1 MSKQL
6 VLISFLAVFLFPF
19 RGMDLQAQKL
29 KTPEGTEYEILRHN
43 DGSRKAVTGDF
54 MLMFV
59 NYAVKRS
66 DKDSIIFNSIANG
79 EGGKMLIQITES
91 TYKGDITEALGQLS
105 EGDSAR
111 IAVRADSF
119 FIKSVQTPQ
128 LPPFVKSN
136 EMLYFNVGVAEL
148 LSEAELQ
155 QKIQNEQAKQKAEM
169 LTLKEKE
176 LEQLKAY
183 FVSKG
188 LQVSPDENG
197 LFIARQSEGS
207 GEMPVNGKKVQ
218 VHYTGTLLD
227 GTKFDSSVDRGTP
240 FSFVLGAGQVIKGWD
255 LGIAKLKPGEK
266 AILGLPSD
274 LAYGARAMGP
284 IPANSPLIFEVQLI
298 SYE

>member
-6 VLISFLAVFLFPF
+6 ITVIFLAVIIFPF
-19 RGMDLQAQKL
+19 RGMDLHAQKL

-43 DGSRKAVTGDF
+43 DGSRKAVAGDF

-59 NYAVKRS
+59 NYAVRRN
-66 DKDSIIFNSIANG
+66 DKDSIIFNSITSG
-79 EGGKMLIQITES
+79 EGGKMLVQITES
-91 TYKGDITEALGQLS
+91 TYKGDITEALSQLS

-111 IAVRADSF
+111 ITVRADSF

-155 QKIQNEQAKQKAEM
+155 KKVQESQAKQNAEM

-176 LEQLKAY
+176 IEQLKSY
-183 FVSKG
+183 FVSNG
-188 LQVSPDENG
+188 MNVSPDENG
-197 LFIARQSEGS
+197 LFVATISEGS
-207 GEMPVNGKKVQ
+207 GEMPQAGKKVQ
-218 VHYTGTLLD
+218 VHYTGTLLN

-240 FSFVLGAGQVIKGWD
+240 FSFVLGSGQVITGWD

-266 AILGLPSD
+266 AILGIPSS